1 MCSSCYS
8 DPAWDEIHYRRQGA
22 VDVDDFDKEVNYQ
35 TRMKGRGYK
44 SKRAKK
50 PKDRGCEGNDFGA
63 HVYVWTVEE
72 NKDALWSFMMP
83 NEEYFKQTGFYRYEY
98 LRCAGCGRVKKQ
110 RFTEQFAKMVAKHG
124 WYRASYPRG

>member
-1 MCSSCYS
+1 MCWDCYATPGG
-8 DPAWDEIHYRRQGA
+8 DPYKIYVQGG
-22 VDVDDFDKEVNYQ
+22 VPIDDFDKEVNYQ

-44 SKRAKK
+44 SKRSKK
-50 PKDRGCEGNDFGA
+50 PKDRGCVGNDMGA

-72 NKDALWSFMMP
+72 NKDSFYSWMMP

-98 LRCAGCGRVKKQ
+98 LRCAGCGRLKKQ
-110 RFTEQFAKMVAKHG
+110 RYTEEFAKRVAKFG